1 MNNNGLSIKDI
12 FSFFKSHLK
21 IYLAT
26 LLLSIILVG
35 GLFFYSS
42 ISQNKIKQIEEVN
55 VPLFSFILENEQGN
69 IMNTSGAV
77 KEVFL
82 TSLEDS
88 NQFKQEVVEKLTVS
102 YDDISNTINVRF
114 VDTVSK
120 SDEDQ
125 VKRFLRQELDEKKL
139 SFFKNKTF
147 YYVNNDINQAN
158 QNKLPITETVSKK
171 KIILLVLVIF
181 ILTAIISTV
190 LISWLEHKNK
200 KVSQKFFLGDD
211 VQTIDIN
218 SLDLSS
224 KADQKRIIYSI
235 LNGTNTNKLVVSED
249 KQFINQL
256 TTDNLDRV
264 SGYYQL
270 QDIENPVGEKT
281 EELIIICVKQKTT
294 KKWYKEQLEIGK
306 ALTNNI
312 KTIYI

>member
-12 FSFFKSHLK
+12 CSFFKSHLK

-26 LLLSIILVG
+26 FLLSIILVG

-42 ISQNKIKQIEEVN
+42 MSQNKIEQTEEIN

-158 QNKLPITETVSKK
+158 QNKLPITETVGKK

>member
-42 ISQNKIKQIEEVN
+42 ISQNKIKQIEEIN

-114 VDTVSK
+114 VGTVSK

>member
-42 ISQNKIKQIEEVN
+42 ISQNKIKQIEEIN

-114 VDTVSK
+114 VGTVSK

-181 ILTAIISTV
+181 ILTVIISTV

>member
-12 FSFFKSHLK
+12 CSFFKSHLK

-26 LLLSIILVG
+26 FLLSIILVG

-42 ISQNKIKQIEEVN
+42 MSQNKIEQTEEIN

-125 VKRFLRQELDEKKL
+125 VKQFLRQELDEKKL

-158 QNKLPITETVSKK
+158 QNKFPITETVSKK

-256 TTDNLDRV
+256 NTDNLDRV

-281 EELIIICVKQKTT
+281 EELIIICVKQTTT

>member
-42 ISQNKIKQIEEVN
+42 ISQNKIKQIEEIN

-181 ILTAIISTV
+181 ILTVIISTV

>member
-181 ILTAIISTV
+181 ILTVIISTV

>member
-42 ISQNKIKQIEEVN
+42 ISQNKIKQIEEIN

>member
-42 ISQNKIKQIEEVN
+42 MSQNKIKQIEEIN

-125 VKRFLRQELDEKKL
+125 VKQFLRQELDEKKL

>member
-12 FSFFKSHLK
+12 CSFFKSHLK

-26 LLLSIILVG
+26 FLLSIILVG

-42 ISQNKIKQIEEVN
+42 MSQNKIEQTEEIN

-125 VKRFLRQELDEKKL
+125 VKQFLRQELDEKKL

-158 QNKLPITETVSKK
+158 QNKLPITETVGKK
-171 KIILLVLVIF
+171 KIILLVLMIF

>member
-42 ISQNKIKQIEEVN
+42 ISQNKIKQIEEIN

-181 ILTAIISTV
+181 ILIAIISTV

>member
-42 ISQNKIKQIEEVN
+42 ISQNKIKQIEEIN

-125 VKRFLRQELDEKKL
+125 VKRFLIQELDEKKL

>member
-12 FSFFKSHLK
+12 CSFFKSHLQ

-26 LLLSIILVG
+26 FLLSVIFVG
-35 GLFFYSS
+35 GLFFYSN
-42 ISQNKIKQIEEVN
+42 ISQNKIERTEEIN
-55 VPLFSFILENEQGN
+55 DPLFSFILENEQGN
-69 IMNTSGAV
+69 IINTSGAV

-88 NQFKQEVVEKLTVS
+88 NQFKQEVIENLAVS
-102 YDDISNTINVRF
+102 YDDIRNTINVKF

-120 SDEDQ
+120 SDAAQ
-125 VKRFLRQELDEKKL
+125 VKQFLKQELDEGKL

-147 YYVNNDINQAN
+147 YYVNTDLNLVKQKN
-158 QNKLPITETVSKK
+158 LPITKTVSKK
-171 KIILLVLVIF
+171 KIILLVLIIF
-181 ILTAIISTV
+181 VMTAISSTV

-200 KVSQKFFLGDD
+200 KISQKFFLGDD

-218 SLDLSS
+218 SLDFSS
-224 KADQKRIIYSI
+224 KADPKRIIYAI
-235 LNGTNTNKLVVSED
+235 LNGTHTNKLVVSED
-249 KQFINQL
+249 EQFINQL
-256 TTDNLDRV
+256 TADKLERV

-270 QDIENPVGEKT
+270 QDIENPVSEKI

-306 ALTNNI
+306 ALTNTI